1 MSNQNLYS
9 LSSIMNRE
17 KEKISTPESAVQSEN
32 INAHVEEYLNYYC
45 SLEYGPGFAVLLKG
59 KWGVGKTWFIRNYFD
74 KSDGK
79 WGKPIYVSLYGVSK
93 TSQIKEKLFE
103 ALHPLFASKP
113 AKLVGLVARGLIKT
127 TIQVDLN
134 QDSKNDGSYSLQIP
148 EINLPSYLDNV
159 EKRVLIFDDLE
170 RCKLDVDSV
179 LGYINTFVEEQR
191 SKVIILA
198 NEEEVNGKYRASEEA
213 VDDKYRGVK
222 EKVVGQT
229 LTVRFDLHGAIKPF
243 SSAITAEKARQS
255 LIANAAIIE
264 EIYAKADYENLRSL
278 KQIMFNFER
287 IFNALPSEAQIA
299 QGIIEDLIRSLTA
312 LSIEVQKG
320 DLLPKEIGDLVK
332 QSAQRRVAR
341 NTSSKTK
348 GEEASKTTG
357 LAFLEKYNLFFSH
370 ALFPNE
376 SWWQRFFDEGI
387 LDIEGLKSAFE
398 SSVYFQNA
406 NMPDWKKLWY
416 FSHLTDEEFSEILPR
431 VALDFEN
438 QIFENI
444 QVVKHVFGT
453 LLNLSYNQL
462 YAETPGRL
470 LAKGKAYTAAF
481 IDQAYADGLSDLYA
495 SAELSVEL
503 LAYGY
508 MGSFGLAYQGSDYEE
523 YKAFEAYALEYGEVV
538 RQSYLSLVADELLTL
553 MESDRWKFK
562 RALCLDQY
570 NTNDVKNYYN
580 VPILNFVDVDKFI
593 AILINLRRIEDTSLV
608 GYTLKERYS
617 SSNHGLEKE
626 LDWLRTLKDKLANEI
641 NSREKTIVG
650 YRLIR
655 FKTEY
660 IDPVVQN
667 IEDSLSNDSTSQ

>member
-1 MSNQNLYS
+1 
-9 LSSIMNRE
+9 MNRI
-17 KEKISTPESAVQSEN
+17 KENISTPESAAQSEN

-45 SLEYGPGFAVLLKG
+45 SLENGPGFAVLLTG
-59 KWGVGKTWFIRNYFD
+59 KWGVGKTWFIKNYFEQ
-74 KSDGK
+74 SDGK

-159 EKRVLIFDDLE
+159 EKRVLVFDDLE
-170 RCKLDVDSV
+170 RCKLNVDSV

-198 NEEEVNGKYRASEEA
+198 NEEEVDGKYRANEEE

-243 SSAITAEKARQS
+243 SNAITSEKTRQS
-255 LIANAAIIE
+255 LLANAALIE

-287 IFNALPSEAQIA
+287 IFNALPPEAQTT

-320 DLLPKEIGDLVK
+320 NLRPKEIGDLVK
-332 QSAQRRVAR
+332 QSAQRRVSR
-341 NTSSKTK
+341 NISSKNK
-348 GEEASKTTG
+348 DEKASKTIG

-370 ALFPNE
+370 SLFPGE

-387 LDIEGLKSAFE
+387 LEIEGLKSAFE

-406 NMPDWKKLWY
+406 NMPDWKKLWH
-416 FSHLTDEEFSEILPR
+416 FSHLTDEEFNEILPR
-431 VALDFEN
+431 VVLDFEH
-438 QIFENI
+438 QAFEDI

-453 LLNLSYNQL
+453 LLKLSHNQL
-462 YAETPGRL
+462 YAETPERL
-470 LAKGKAYTAAF
+470 LAKGKAYIETF
-481 IDQAYADGLSDLYA
+481 IEKAYANGLSDLFA
-495 SAELSVEL
+495 SAELLVEVL
-503 LAYGY
+503 SPAYGY
-508 MGSFGLAYQGSDYEE
+508 KGSFGLAYQGSGYAEF
-523 YKAFEAYALEYGEVV
+523 KAFEAYALEYGEAV
-538 RQSYLSLVADELLTL
+538 RQSHLPLVADELLTF
-553 MESDRWKFK
+553 MKSDRWKFK

-570 NTNDVKNYYN
+570 NNSDVKSYYN
-580 VPILNFVDVDKFI
+580 VPILNLIGIDKFI
-593 AILINLRRIEDTSLV
+593 TNLLDLRSIEETSLV

-617 SSNHGLEKE
+617 SSNHGLEEE
-626 LDWLRTLKDKLANEI
+626 LDWLRALRDKLANEI
-641 NSREKTIVG
+641 NSRKKTIVG
-650 YRLIR
+650 YLLMR

-660 IDPVVQN
+660 IDLIVQN
-667 IEDSLSNDSTSQ
+667 IEGSLSNNSTSQ